1 MSDYLLD
8 TCALLWVAWNHPLS
22 DGAIA
27 ALDTTARRH
36 RPVHVSPITAWELG
50 HLVPKNRLRLQISP
64 ARWFRRA
71 VELGGLTNAELT
83 AEILAD
89 SCALP
94 GSPPRDP
101 ADRMIISTAR
111 YLDLTIITHDRLI
124 LAYYEESH
132 VRSLAC

>member
-50 HLVPKNRLRLQISP
+50 HLVPKKKVTSADIPGALVP
-64 ARWFRRA
+64 TGRRIGWA
-71 VELGGLTNAELT
+71 N
-83 AEILAD
+83 
-89 SCALP
+89 
-94 GSPPRDP
+94 
-101 ADRMIISTAR
+101 
-111 YLDLTIITHDRLI
+111 
-124 LAYYEESH
+124 
-132 VRSLAC
+132 